1 MKGRMKLPMSGLCPL
16 ETGLLLSVLV
26 ILGWAGPSTAA
37 KPRRGA
43 AVAKQAKSIA
53 SGRMEAGSGQKYN
66 RT

>member
-1 MKGRMKLPMSGLCPL
+1 M
-16 ETGLLLSVLV
+16 V